1 MLRFMTA
8 LMGALLLMQS
18 AFADTVK
25 PEIGKYV
32 FVYRGQEGAVVWM
45 MRIGPKASNEAL
57 IQVSHV
63 DNDIDG
69 QIFRCKV
76 KALQEGE
83 KSYTAVIKGKSFELL
98 RLKEGNGRLH
108 IPDEARRPG
117 WWPTVMSCQIA
128 MWQTRNIS
136 LLHIRI
142 NKRPSN

>member
-32 FVYRGQEGAVVWM
+32 FGYRGQEGAVVWM

-98 RLKEGNGRLH
+98 RLKEEMADCIFRMS
-108 IPDEARRPG
+108 RRPG

>member
-1 MLRFMTA
+1 M
-8 LMGALLLMQS
+8 
-18 AFADTVK
+18 
-25 PEIGKYV
+25 
-32 FVYRGQEGAVVWM
+32 VWM

-108 IPDEARRPG
+108 IPDEQATG

>member
-32 FVYRGQEGAVVWM
+32 FGYRGQEGAVVWM

-98 RLKEGNGRLH
+98 RLKEEMADCIFRMS
-108 IPDEARRPG
+108 RRPL
-117 WWPTVMSCQIA
+117 VAYSDE
-128 MWQTRNIS
+128 
-136 LLHIRI
+136 L
-142 NKRPSN
+142 SNSDVANPEHFLTAYQNQQAPQ

>member
-1 MLRFMTA
+1 
-8 LMGALLLMQS
+8 
-18 AFADTVK
+18 
-25 PEIGKYV
+25 
-32 FVYRGQEGAVVWM
+32 M

-108 IPDEARRPG
+108 IPDEQATG

-142 NKRPSN
+142 NKRPSNLKLPGFLRGNITRLIYMPTGERQPRDQTDRPFS

>member
-32 FVYRGQEGAVVWM
+32 FGYRGQEGAVVWM

-63 DNDIDG
+63 DNDIDD

-98 RLKEGNGRLH
+98 RLKEGNGSLH
-108 IPDEARRPG
+108 IPDEQATGR
-117 WWPTVMSCQIA
+117 WPTVMNCQTV

-142 NKRPSN
+142 NKHLNN